1 MNCNSITK
9 KFSDTGNVFKMGIFV
24 PIMSFFLFFLVSP
37 TFLTNKLQAQQEKIT
52 KLEQDVNAYVSENED
67 MYEVK
72 RLNLRP
78 RDVGSIFE
86 TEHMYTDFF
95 MLRSLEKI
103 PNKIGQKKK
112 LKLYVHAFSFESP
125 YVLENSLRFWFDNF
139 IEGEQVRPG
148 RKLRGYDN
156 ARPMYIIIRSTDIVI
171 IDIDCLAFNEDVWK
185 DLTKQLNAHFDPDKE
200 ATIIEIFCDGP
211 LEWRQNP
218 PDFRRR

>member
-1 MNCNSITK
+1 MYTQNL
-9 KFSDTGNVFKMGIFV
+9 NVFKMAKNV
-24 PIMSFFLFFLVSP
+24 SKLYFLTFLLVS
-37 TFLTNKLQAQQEKIT
+37 TFLSPFSLVAQQEKMIKVEHDILSFIT
-52 KLEQDVNAYVSENED
+52 DNEGD
-67 MYEVK
+67 YQLK

-86 TEHMYTDFF
+86 TEHEYADFF
-95 MLRSLEKI
+95 MLRSIEKI
-103 PNKIGQKKK
+103 PNKIQQKKR
-112 LKLYVHAFSFESP
+112 LKLYVHAFSYESP

-139 IEGEQVRPG
+139 IEGEQIRPG

-156 ARPMYIIIRSTDIVI
+156 ARPMYIIIRTNDVI
-171 IDIDCLAFNEDVWK
+171 IVDIDCLSFTEELWK
-185 DLTKQLNAHFDPDKE
+185 DLTKQLKSHFDPNKE